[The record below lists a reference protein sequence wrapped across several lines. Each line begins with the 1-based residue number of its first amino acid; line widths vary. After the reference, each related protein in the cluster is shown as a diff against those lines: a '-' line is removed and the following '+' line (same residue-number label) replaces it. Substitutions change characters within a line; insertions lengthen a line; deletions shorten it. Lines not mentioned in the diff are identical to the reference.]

1 MCSPLRPLTVG
12 GTAGSP
18 THCCAP
24 DPPGLPRPEPAA
36 PPIVPL
42 PPAAPL
48 GAVRHALAYMRCA
61 ALTLRRAH
69 LDFYAAD
76 IERTMLD
83 HAEAFGFD
91 APHGDRPA

>member
-1 MCSPLRPLTVG
+1 
-12 GTAGSP
+12 
-18 THCCAP
+18 
-24 DPPGLPRPEPAA
+24 
-36 PPIVPL
+36 
-42 PPAAPL
+42 
-48 GAVRHALAYMRCA
+48 MRCA